1 MYKVVSTSY
10 KSVNFIILVFSY
22 ILMSFKIPVG
32 LECSEVLEVKPEHSA
47 KVVKSGKVEDLST
60 PPL

>member
-1 MYKVVSTSY
+1 
-10 KSVNFIILVFSY
+10 
-22 ILMSFKIPVG
+22 MSFKIPVG